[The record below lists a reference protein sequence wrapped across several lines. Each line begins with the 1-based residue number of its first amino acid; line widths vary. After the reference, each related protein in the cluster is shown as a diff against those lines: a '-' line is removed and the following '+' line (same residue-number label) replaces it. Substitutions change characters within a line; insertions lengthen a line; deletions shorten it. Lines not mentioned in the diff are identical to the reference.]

1 MNVEIPIEL
10 AEIALIALK
19 FCDSE
24 MHVAGPACEQLGN
37 IIVNAKRLN
46 KDANDQ
52 NDEQAG
58 L

>member
-1 MNVEIPIEL
+1 MNIEIPIEL

-24 MHVAGPACEQLGN
+24 MHVAGPACEQLEK
-37 IIVNAKRLN
+37 IITNTKRLN
-46 KDANDQ
+46 KDANDKD
-52 NDEQAG
+52 DEQTG

>member
-24 MHVAGPACEQLGN
+24 MDFAGYHEPYEQLKK
-37 IIVNAKRLN
+37 IIANAKKSN
-46 KDANDQ
+46 KDAND
-52 NDEQAG
+52 
-58 L
+58 